1 MGSFEGNAYTSTALN
16 ELQKSKQSSM
26 RLTID
31 LEIEA
36 KGKSR
41 QSGMTGGQTV
51 SQMSMNK
58 SNGFGH

>member
-16 ELQKSKQSSM
+16 ELQKK
-26 RLTID
+26 
-31 LEIEA
+31 IEA